1 MIDAKALN
9 HIGIAVKSIAE
20 QREYYE
26 KVLGAVYEHEE
37 IVTEQKVKVAFFRVG
52 DVRLELLESIDP
64 TSGVAKFIEKKGE
77 GVHHLAFTVACIEDR
92 ITDLKN
98 AGVAMIDEV
107 PRKGAHHTRIAFLH
121 PKATKGIL
129 TEMCEPQKH

>member
-1 MIDAKALN
+1 MIEAKALN

-20 QREYYE
+20 HREYYE

-37 IVTEQKVKVAFFRVG
+37 VVVDQKVKVAFFRIG
-52 DVRLELLESIDP
+52 DVRLELLEPTDP
-64 TSGVAKFIEKKGE
+64 NGGVAKFIEKKGE

-107 PRKGAHHTRIAFLH
+107 PRKGAHHQRIAFLH
-121 PKATKGIL
+121 PKSSKGIL
-129 TEMCEPQKH
+129 TEMCEPSKH